1 MFEISVVIP
10 AYNNVHSTIN
20 CINSLLK
27 QTIDNSLFEIIVVNN
42 NSTDDTKELVSK
54 LISNVDNCKLVDE
67 LNQGVSFARNKGW
80 KEASAEI
87 IVFIDNDVTADE
99 GLLVK
104 MLNSFISIKPAPVAV
119 GPQIRPNYETSP
131 PNWFVDDFE
140 IRGWGG
146 AARFLNKHEEQQG
159 FAGGCFAV
167 KKTSLER
174 VQGFDTNIGVIGDD
188 IGAGEEPDFFY
199 RLQKSHNNSESLWY
213 DPTVVVYHF
222 VPEQHSTLKYK
233 FKRALA
239 FGSSTRMASKGKRNK
254 LKYMVGLFIPFTSLF
269 LEVIK
274 LTYKKKYP
282 KLSTNLVVVMCEF
295 MWKIGYYW
303 TIEKSS

>member
-42 NSTDDTKELVSK
+42 NSTDDTKKLVSK
-54 LISNVDNCKLVDE
+54 HISKLDNCKLVDE
-67 LNQGVSFARNKGW
+67 FNQGLSFARNRGW
-80 KEASAEI
+80 EEACGEI
-87 IVFIDNDVTADE
+87 IVFIDNDVTADGE
-99 GLLVK
+99 LLAK
-104 MLNSFISIKPAPVAV
+104 FLKSFKDIEAIPIAV
-119 GPQIRPNYETSP
+119 GPQILPNYEKSP
-131 PNWFVDDFE
+131 PNWFVDEFE

-146 AARFLNKHEEQQG
+146 HARFLSENEAQEG

-167 KKTSLER
+167 KKSILEALK
-174 VQGFDTNIGVIGDD
+174 GFDTNLGVIGNE
-188 IGAGEEPDFFY
+188 IGAGEESDFFY

-213 DPTVVVYHF
+213 DPTMVVYHF

-239 FGSSTRMASKGKRNK
+239 FGSSTRMASKRKRNK